1 MAQPHDFD
9 IDLRLGFIRQAQ
21 ARRPR
26 LPGNLKQ
33 LGAVGPVVRPM
44 AANTRPAIVKVDITG
59 GGTTGKHLSY
69 LHAGKGIGGED
80 APAVWPGDWPTSR
93 SLCGRPSRTR
103 TSFASWSVCPVTP
116 AWTGRGISSASCSRW
131 RRTWGGPLTGWRRII
146 MTPSTRI
153 PIL

>member
-1 MAQPHDFD
+1 MPHQHDLD

-44 AANTRPAIVKVDITG
+44 ASNTRQAVVKVNITG
-59 GGTTGKHLSY
+59 GGTTGKHVSY

-80 APAVWPGDWPTSR
+80 APLYGPATAHKPQFVREAQQDPHQFRLVVSMPSHPGLD
-93 SLCGRPSRTR
+93 RTR
-103 TSFASWSVCPVTP
+103 YIERFMP
-116 AWTGRGISSASCSRW
+116 RW
-131 RRTWGGPLTGWRRII
+131 KRI
-146 MTPSTRI
+146 
-153 PIL
+153 